1 MDTEIRHPKSKFIF
15 ALASY
20 CHCDDGHTCDFCQ
33 EQYRVATIYIKQVK
47 EGKRRIDRRY
57 LFTLAQGLHVYPHIA
72 KWFLDAREKLLTG
85 VAIEKVT
92 KDLIDESEGAHAL
105 IQIMGDQRMELPGN
119 WPEYSVASE
128 GLDLE
133 LVRNNILGAPSND
146 GDNNNRSDDD
156 LINIDD
162 SNATDSDDADDEEF
176 KTRKLRRSSAPSP
189 SPHKCNNQSIGF
201 PSCGFSCNGFP
212 NCGSPSNPASS
223 RYIPSRSPFQCVPQ
237 CTPCSSPCPII
248 HRLSFSALAAT
259 SANDPMDECKDC
271 QYSNH
276 ENPRPECEVPRQR

>member
-92 KDLIDESEGAHAL
+92 KDLIDESVGAYAL
-105 IQIMGDQRMELPGN
+105 IQ
-119 WPEYSVASE
+119 
-128 GLDLE
+128 
-133 LVRNNILGAPSND
+133 
-146 GDNNNRSDDD
+146 
-156 LINIDD
+156 
-162 SNATDSDDADDEEF
+162 
-176 KTRKLRRSSAPSP
+176 LR
-189 SPHKCNNQSIGF
+189 
-201 PSCGFSCNGFP
+201 
-212 NCGSPSNPASS
+212 
-223 RYIPSRSPFQCVPQ
+223 
-237 CTPCSSPCPII
+237 
-248 HRLSFSALAAT
+248 
-259 SANDPMDECKDC
+259 
-271 QYSNH
+271 
-276 ENPRPECEVPRQR
+276 